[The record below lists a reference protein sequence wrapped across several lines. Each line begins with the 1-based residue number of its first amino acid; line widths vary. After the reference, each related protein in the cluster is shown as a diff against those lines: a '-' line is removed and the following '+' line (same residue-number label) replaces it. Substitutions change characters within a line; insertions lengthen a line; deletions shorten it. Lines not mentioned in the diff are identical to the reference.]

1 MRADASEQATLALEH
16 FRQRLP
22 YTRTFSTSPYRGHFG
37 LAPEALAAF
46 LDYVDLDREHLF
58 PQLLQLDVA
67 TDAFKI
73 SQLMSPSVAKVF
85 MVFNVDVV
93 ETADRVGTLL
103 NNMVQSFP
111 DLEKI
116 GIAGGG
122 VVMEYDDLFLLFFNS
137 LPLLRSISLP
147 RYALSPIIFH
157 GLSNQPYLKKL
168 RANDLDKAPE
178 ESVIGLRLGVQ
189 RWTPSRLRLRDHG
202 FKTLSRLSISLPRM
216 RNVLDFIRQDAFPG
230 VHLTRFE
237 LFVSNPRDATPD
249 EVVEFLEHLRRICV
263 DLEDLTLSMYA
274 DTSAPQ
280 DVVGI
285 QPLGLSVLR
294 AIATLHSLEHFR
306 VEHTLP
312 MALSDDD
319 ILEVA
324 PELGHLETLSLAC
337 HPLVLYKPDVSMLSV
352 AYLARFCW
360 GLSYLGLY
368 LDGQRCPF
376 VGDVGEGTYPC
387 FASLPFV
394 LDVGLSPTPM
404 DPSPEALCVLAEYLA
419 YLLPLGSEV
428 QTGYRELM
436 FDSLEFSPVDGVAN
450 GFAPTAD
457 SDMER
462 YHKTWEVV
470 DLIAAAIRQ
479 QRQRVMGHADGDDLD
494 EKGIG
499 ASS

>member
-1 MRADASEQATLALEH
+1 MPAEASDPATLALER
-16 FRQRLP
+16 FRKHLS
-22 YTRTFSTSPYRGHFG
+22 YTRTFSTSPFRGHFG
-37 LAPEALAAF
+37 LAPEALVAF
-46 LDYVDLDREHLF
+46 LDYVKLDRQHLF
-58 PQLLQLDVA
+58 PELLQLDVA

-73 SQLMSPSVAKVF
+73 PQLMSPSVLKVF
-85 MVFNVDVV
+85 MVFNVDVA
-93 ETADRVGTLL
+93 ETADSVGALL

-111 DLEKI
+111 DLEKV
-116 GIAGGG
+116 GIVGGG
-122 VVMEYDDLFLLFFNS
+122 VVMEYDDLFVSFFNS

-157 GLSNQPYLKKL
+157 GLSDQPYLKKI

-178 ESVIGLRLGVQ
+178 ESVIGLRHGVQ
-189 RWTPSRLRLRDHG
+189 RWTASRLRLLDHG
-202 FKTLSRLSISLPRM
+202 FKNLSRLSISLPRM
-216 RNVLDFIRQDAFPG
+216 RNVLDFIRQDTFPG
-230 VHLTRFE
+230 VRLKRFE
-237 LFVSNPRDATPD
+237 LYVSNPRDTTPD
-249 EVVEFLEHLRRICV
+249 QVIEFLEHLRGMCI

-274 DTSAPQ
+274 EASAPQ

-294 AIATLHSLEHFR
+294 AIATLDSLEHFR

-312 MALSDDD
+312 MALSDED

-324 PELGHLETLSLAC
+324 PELGHLETLSLTC
-337 HPLVLYKPDVSMLSV
+337 HPLVLYKPTLSMLSV

-360 GLSYLGLY
+360 GLSHLGLY
-368 LDGQRCPF
+368 LDGRRCPF
-376 VGDVGEGTYPC
+376 VGDVRERTYPC

-419 YLLPLGSEV
+419 YLLPLGSAV

-436 FDSLEFSPVDGVAN
+436 FDSIEFDPVDGVAM

-457 SDMER
+457 PDMER

-479 QRQRVMGHADGDDLD
+479 QRERSMGDGDDDDLD
-494 EKGIG
+494 ERDVG